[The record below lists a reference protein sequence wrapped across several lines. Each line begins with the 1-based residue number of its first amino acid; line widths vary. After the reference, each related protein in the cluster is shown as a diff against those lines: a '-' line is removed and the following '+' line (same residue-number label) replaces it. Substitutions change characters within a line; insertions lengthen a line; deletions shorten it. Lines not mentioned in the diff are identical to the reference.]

1 MRRSPST
8 KLSGF
13 GSRTKRSIFLNP
25 ASFNETSPIAATT
38 ATATTTA
45 KKAIRYPRV
54 QRTTDGIAFQTH
66 NATIQISVLNGR
78 LEATPIGSKLGD
90 DAWIPVDGIYGVIPI
105 PSGFLWVLLTSSE
118 TVYTGPPWGEI
129 KKVKSLEVVHLSH
142 NNIHLSQR
150 QIKEETRQLRLLR
163 QAFKDHVFYFTRSD
177 HNIDMTQTLQR
188 CFANTINETQPDSRF
203 FWNEPFLPLLHK
215 SLRNLVLPVTSAFV
229 GLQANISIPNGQYDE
244 LLISRRS
251 RFRAG
256 TRFTKRGADALG
268 HVANY
273 AETEQVCIFNN
284 SQVMAHVQTRGS
296 IPLRWS
302 SPADVKTYAPKVRI
316 GTDPLAQARS
326 MMRHIRSELGY
337 YASHGCELSRKYAQ
351 LVFVNLIDKHKDQGR
366 LGRAFDAV
374 LQALLDVHSNGN
386 STIPVQHIWFDF
398 HAQVKHGKWD
408 KLVSLLQQVTGTLE
422 EHGYFSA
429 SIDGTAVRSHQRGII
444 RTNCMDCLDRTNVV
458 QSIFG
463 RYMLFRALQGTKQLV
478 IPVAFSAAFRKNP
491 MVLPWGE
498 VSHRLLWAD
507 NADAISRLYA
517 GTPALKG
524 DFTRTGKR
532 TKRGALDDGMNSLQR
547 YYLNNFLDA
556 DRQEGMDLLVGH
568 TDFGSDV
575 AEEEQQWLATDASL
589 SDAARSLLNYD
600 TGSDGEDEE
609 GDFSPHHQ
617 RKSLSSRLKRLGG
630 GAIPKP
636 ALDLRWL
643 PGDLQNHMKSN
654 PSSDALEALDRRS
667 ATDQPWWVTAAEND
681 SEDVDELNHNL
692 ATSSVNAGHI
702 IGGLIAATQA
712 PIATAVAVVC
722 MLGLSALDK
731 Q

>member
-1 MRRSPST
+1 M
-8 KLSGF
+8 
-13 GSRTKRSIFLNP
+13 
-25 ASFNETSPIAATT
+25 
-38 ATATTTA
+38 
-45 KKAIRYPRV
+45 
-54 QRTTDGIAFQTH
+54 QRTIDGIAFQTH
-66 NATIQISVLNGR
+66 NTTTHISIFNGR
-78 LEATPIGSKLGD
+78 LETTPIGSELAD
-90 DAWIPVDGIYGVIPI
+90 DAWIPVDGIYGVIPV

-118 TVYTGPPWGEI
+118 TVYSGPPWGQI

-150 QIKEETRQLRLLR
+150 QIKEEARQLRLLR
-163 QAFKDHVFYFTRSD
+163 QAFKDHVFYFTRSND
-177 HNIDMTQTLQR
+177 NMDMTQTLQR
-188 CFANTINETQPDSRF
+188 RFANKVNETQPDSRF
-203 FWNEPFLPLLHK
+203 FWNEPFLPLLHE
-215 SLRNLVLPVTSAFV
+215 SLRDLVLPVTSAFV
-229 GLQANISIPNGQYDE
+229 GIQANISIPNGQYDE

-273 AETEQVCIFNN
+273 AETEQVCIFNH
-284 SQVMAHVQTRGS
+284 SQVVAHVQTRGS

-326 MMRHIRSELGY
+326 TMRHIRSELGY
-337 YASHGCELSRKYAQ
+337 YASSHDGVQSRKYAQ
-351 LVFVNLIDKHKDQGR
+351 LVFMNLIDKHKDQGR

-386 STIPVQHIWFDF
+386 STIPVEHIWFDF
-398 HAQVKHGKWD
+398 HAQVKHGKWE

-429 SIDGTAVRSHQRGII
+429 SIDGTVVRSHQRGII

-463 RYMLFRALQGTKQLV
+463 RYMLFRALQGTKKII
-478 IPVAFSAAFRKNP
+478 IPVAISAAFRKNP
-491 MVLPWGE
+491 MTLPWGE
-498 VSHRLLWAD
+498 ASHRLLWAD

-568 TDFGSDV
+568 TDFGTDV
-575 AEEEQQWLATDASL
+575 AEEESQWLDTDASL
-589 SDAARSLLNYD
+589 SDAARSLLNHD

-609 GDFSPHHQ
+609 SEFSPHHQ
-617 RKSLSSRLKRLGG
+617 RKSLSGRLARLGG
-630 GAIPKP
+630 GAISKR

-654 PSSDALEALDRRS
+654 PTSDALEALDRRS
-667 ATDQPWWVTAAEND
+667 ATDQPWWVTAAEDD
-681 SEDVDELNHNL
+681 SDVDEPNHNL
-692 ATSSVNAGHI
+692 AISSANAGHI

-712 PIATAVAVVC
+712 PIATAVVVVC
-722 MLGLSALDK
+722 MLGLSVLDSNNGK
-731 Q
+731 